1 MIRLL
6 CLFVALMLCCVQPSF
21 AQKKSTQKSPASAQ
35 PARPQA
41 APEQASGNPNG
52 NLNGNPNGNPE
63 WNKPLPTDPNV
74 KIGKLDNGL
83 TYYIRTNKKPE
94 KRAEINLV
102 VNTGSMMED
111 GDQLGLAHFT
121 EHMCFNGTK
130 NFKKQELVN
139 YLERV
144 GMRFGPDLNAF
155 TSFDETVYMLQIP
168 TDSAAIVKNAFQ
180 ILEDWAHNV
189 SFDSAE
195 VEKERGVVIEE
206 WRLGRGASERML
218 NKQLPV
224 IFKNS
229 RYAER
234 LPIGKKEI
242 LESFKHSTIT
252 RFYRD
257 WYRPDLMAVVAVGD
271 FDAAQMESL
280 IKEHFSRLQKP
291 AKERAREVYGIPDHK
306 ETLVSVATDR
316 EAPMTTVQM
325 FIKLPT
331 KSQAL
336 VADYRRSLVESL
348 YNSMLS
354 ARLQELTQ
362 KPNPP
367 FSFATS
373 GKGRFVRAKEV
384 YFLGAFFVKDNDV
397 KHALDVLATESERVR
412 KFGFTPSELERQKTS
427 MLRRMEQTFA
437 EREKTE
443 SKSFA
448 REYWNNFLQSE
459 PIPGIAAEYDLYKQL
474 LPTIRLDEV
483 NALKAMMQGES
494 NRVVI
499 VQMPQKDSVKV
510 PSEAELREVLA
521 AATKRDVTAY
531 EDKTSNEPLL
541 EKEPSPVRVNTTTE
555 LAAIGA
561 VEWKF
566 RNGIRVIAKTTDFK
580 NDEIVFTAFSPG
592 GLSLV
597 SDADFL
603 SARFAA
609 SIIDKSGLGK
619 FDNIALGKRL
629 TGTIAE
635 VTPYI
640 NDYYEGVSGSCS
652 PKDAETALQLLHGYF
667 TAPRRDTA
675 AFTAFKQRIQS
686 FLENRRNSPEA
697 AFSDTV
703 QVTVDNYHPRRK
715 PLSMGDVAGI
725 NLDKAL
731 AIYKD
736 RFLDASDMT
745 FIIVGTFKLDELKP
759 LVEKYIG
766 SLPISS
772 PRRQEMWKD
781 MGIRPPTGVVEKAVK
796 RGSEPKSLVHL
807 SFTGDFVW
815 STSENLAID
824 ALEQVMEIRLR
835 EVLREDM
842 GGVYG
847 VGVSGIG
854 QRIPTQSYTFLVR
867 FGCSPERV
875 DELVKA
881 VNLQI
886 DTLKMKPIGE
896 DYVTKVKEIRRREHE
911 VELKENGYWMGA
923 IQSALINHGGAFTN
937 ITEQNERTERITAAM
952 VQQAAQKYFGTTNK
966 VKVVLYPDKQAEKK
980 PAGGK

>member
-1 MIRLL
+1 MNCLL
-6 CLFVALMLCCVQPSF
+6 CFLVALVLCGVQPVV
-21 AQKKSTQKSPASAQ
+21 AQKKSPKKSTTPVQTAPQTS
-35 PARPQA
+35 PQA
-41 APEQASGNPNG
+41 VSSAAV
-52 NLNGNPNGNPE
+52 NPE
-63 WNKPLPTDPNV
+63 WNKPLPTDPTV

-94 KRAEINLV
+94 KRAEINLI

-111 GDQLGLAHFT
+111 ADQLGLAHFT

-139 YLERV
+139 YLERM
-144 GMRFGPDLNAF
+144 GMRFGPDLNAY
-155 TSFDETVYMLQIP
+155 TSFDETVYLLQIP

-206 WRLGRGASERML
+206 WRLGRGASQRML

-242 LESFKHSTIT
+242 LESFKHSTLT

-271 FDAAQMESL
+271 FDAAQIEAL
-280 IKEHFSRLQKP
+280 IKEHFSRLQNP
-291 AKERAREVYGIPDHK
+291 AKPRPREVYGVPDHK
-306 ETLVSVATDR
+306 ETLVSVATDA
-316 EAPMTTVQM
+316 EAPMTIVQM
-325 FIKLPT
+325 FVKLPLRSE
-331 KSQAL
+331 KL
-336 VADYRRSLVESL
+336 VANYRQRIVESL
-348 YNSMLS
+348 YNEMLS

-367 FSFATS
+367 FSFASS

-397 KHALDVLATESERVR
+397 TRALDVLAVESERVR
-412 KFGFTPSELERQKTS
+412 KFGFAASELERQKTS
-427 MLRRMEQTFA
+427 LLRRMEQSFA

-448 REYWNNFLQSE
+448 REYTNHFLQQE
-459 PIPGIAAEYDLYKQL
+459 PILGIAAEYELYKQL
-474 LPTIRLDEV
+474 LPTITLNEV
-483 NALKAMMQGES
+483 NALKAMMQGEQ

-499 VQMPQKDSVKV
+499 AQMPKKDSIRV
-510 PSEAELREVLA
+510 PADQELRDALA
-521 AATKRDVTAY
+521 AAVKREMTAY
-531 EDKTSNEPLL
+531 EDKASNEPLL
-541 EKEPSPVRVNTTTE
+541 EKEPSPVRVNTTNE
-555 LAAIGA
+555 LASIGA

-566 RNGIRVIAKTTDFK
+566 RNGIRVIAKPTDFK
-580 NDEIVFTAFSPG
+580 NDEIVFTSYSSG

-597 SDADFL
+597 SDAEYA

-609 SIIDKSGLGK
+609 SIIDQSGLGK

-629 TGTIAE
+629 TGTIANA
-635 VTPYI
+635 TPYI
-640 NDYYEGVSGSCS
+640 SDYYEGVSGSCS
-652 PKDAETALQLLHGYF
+652 PKDAETAFQLVHGYF
-667 TAPRRDTA
+667 TAPRRDSA
-675 AFTAFKQRIQS
+675 AFVAFKQRIQS

-715 PLSMGDVAGI
+715 PLSMNDIAAI
-725 NLDKAL
+725 DLEKAM
-731 AIYKD
+731 AAYKD
-736 RFLDASDMT
+736 RFIDASDMT
-745 FIIVGTFKLDELKP
+745 FIIVGAFTLDELRP

-766 SLPISS
+766 SLPITS
-772 PRRQEMWKD
+772 PRRQETWKD
-781 MGIRPPTGVVEKAVK
+781 MGIRPPVGAVEKAVK

-807 SFTGDFVW
+807 SLTGDFVW
-815 STSENLAID
+815 STSENLALE

-847 VGVSGIG
+847 VGVSGAG
-854 QRIPTQSYTFLVR
+854 QRIPTQSYVFLVR
-867 FGCSPERV
+867 FGCAPERV
-875 DELVKA
+875 DELAKA
-881 VNLQI
+881 VQLQM

-896 DYVTKVKEIRRREHE
+896 DYITKVKEIRRREHE
-911 VELKENGYWMGA
+911 IELKDNSYWMNG
-923 IQSALINHGGAFTN
+923 IQSALTNNGGVFTN
-937 ITEQNERTERITAAM
+937 ITERKERTELITAQM
-952 VQQAAQKYFGTTNK
+952 VQQAAQKYFTTKNM
-966 VKVVLYPDKQAEKK
+966 VKVVLYPETQTEKK
-980 PAGGK
+980 PTGGK